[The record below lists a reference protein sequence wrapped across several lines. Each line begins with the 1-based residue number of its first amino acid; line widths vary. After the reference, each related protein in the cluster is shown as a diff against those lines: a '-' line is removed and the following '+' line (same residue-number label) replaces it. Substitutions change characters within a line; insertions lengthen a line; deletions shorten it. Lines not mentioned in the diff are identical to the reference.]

1 MLSGKQIRLV
11 QVAARAAGLRTN
23 GHDGRYRL
31 VLMQY
36 KKPDSR
42 PVKNCK
48 ELDHAQLEDFM
59 GVCESLGF
67 RMPGK
72 SSNYFRTKV
81 LQSRTA
87 GRYASFAQQ
96 AAIGHLGLDLGW
108 GIEQVAGFLRRMT
121 GDKVEDVERLSP
133 SQAHNVIEA
142 LKAMYCRGQNKN
154 CTTLNEI
161 KKDTEVTHGEIKK
174 SQG

>member
-1 MLSGKQIRLV
+1 MLSVKQIKLV
-11 QVAARAAGLRTN
+11 QAAARAAGLRTAA
-23 GHDGRYRL
+23 HDGRYRL
-31 VLMQY
+31 LLGQY
-36 KKPDSR
+36 KKPNGT
-42 PVKNCK
+42 PVKSCK
-48 ELDHAQLEDFM
+48 ELNHGQLEDFL

-121 GDKVEDVERLSP
+121 GGKIEDIELLSP
-133 SQAHNVIEA
+133 RQAHNVIEA
-142 LKAMYCRGQNKN
+142 LKAMYCRDKKL
-154 CTTLNEI
+154 TLNQI
-161 KKDTEVTHGEIKK
+161 KRDTEVTHGKIKT
-174 SQG
+174 SQVS